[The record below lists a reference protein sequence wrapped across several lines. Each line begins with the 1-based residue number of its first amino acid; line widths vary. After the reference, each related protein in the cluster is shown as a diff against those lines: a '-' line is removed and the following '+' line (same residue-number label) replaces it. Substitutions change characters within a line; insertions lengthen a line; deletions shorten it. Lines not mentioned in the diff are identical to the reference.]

1 MTLSVSNLP
10 INLSN
15 YFITTFMIN
24 FASYLLV
31 LVILIGGAAAY
42 SESIN
47 LSYEVF
53 SQGKSIGSF
62 KQEVIFTKNDRQYL
76 QAWSIF
82 VKGWWGKYEL
92 KELNFEQ
99 YDEAL
104 GLQSAISKSYEN
116 QQANWIELI
125 REDNGELRHSH
136 QSTKKMNRR
145 ERERL
150 AFLSERVGK
159 IGLGNIERFRTE
171 FDEIYARYGKP
182 RAIADFYNSG
192 SIVTSTRLP
201 EKLLSKFKRQASTE
215 GGNMGEVTIYDN
227 EIMKLQSHKV
237 EFTGLV
243 REMLHGKVVTAHS
256 FSLKRPNH
264 PAGSIWVARHP
275 NGNFPYMLRY
285 TGVDADGEFEIL
297 LAGLNNIQ

>member
-1 MTLSVSNLP
+1 
-10 INLSN
+10 
-15 YFITTFMIN
+15 MIK
-24 FASYLLV
+24 FVSYLLV

-42 SESIN
+42 SESIS
-47 LSYEVF
+47 LSYDVF

-62 KQEVIFTKNDRQYL
+62 KQEVIFTENGRQYI
-76 QAWSIF
+76 QVWSLS

-92 KELNFEQ
+92 KELKFET
-99 YDEAL
+99 YDETL

-150 AFLSERVGK
+150 AFLSEQVGE
-159 IGLGNIERFRTE
+159 IGLGDIERFRTE

-182 RAIADFYNSG
+182 RVIADFYYSG

-201 EKLLSKFKRQASTE
+201 EQLLSKYRRQASTE
-215 GGNMGEVTIYDN
+215 DGNMGEVTIYDN

-243 REMLHGKVVTAHS
+243 RALLHGNIVTAHS
-256 FSLKRPNH
+256 FSLKRPDH
-264 PAGSIWVARHP
+264 PAASIWVARHP
-275 NGNFPYMLRY
+275 NDNFPYMLRY
-285 TGVDADGEFEIL
+285 TGVDSDGEFHIL
-297 LAGLNNIQ
+297 LDGLNKIQ